1 MDRTERFYKIDRLL
15 RQNRVVSLETFL
27 DELSV
32 SRATFKRDLEYL
44 RDRLNAPIKYDR
56 DLGGYTLTTSSQ
68 TIPYE
73 LPGIWFNQSEILA
86 LLSMESLLA
95 QMQPGLLGSRLQP
108 LKEKLETLIE
118 LGDYSAQ
125 SIRERIRILN
135 MGSRS
140 HRIHCFESVALA
152 VMSRS
157 RLDISYFV
165 RSRNEETQREI
176 SPQRLVY
183 YRDNWYVDAW
193 CHMVEGVR
201 SFALDAVRK
210 VTLLEKIAVDRT
222 KDELDEVLGAGY
234 GIFSGN
240 DLKWATL
247 KFNQKRAMWVSQEQ
261 WHPNQ
266 ESYYDD
272 DGNFVLKV
280 PYTKEPELLMDI
292 LKYGADVEVLS
303 PPELRARVSS
313 ELSKNMNI
321 YTK

>member
-1 MDRTERFYKIDRLL
+1 
-15 RQNRVVSLETFL
+15 
-27 DELSV
+27 
-32 SRATFKRDLEYL
+32 
-44 RDRLNAPIKYDR
+44 
-56 DLGGYTLTTSSQ
+56 
-68 TIPYE
+68 
-73 LPGIWFNQSEILA
+73 
-86 LLSMESLLA
+86 MESLLA

-125 SIRERIRILN
+125 SIRERIKILN

-266 ESYYDD
+266 ESYYED
-272 DGNFVLKV
+272 DGAFVLKV
-280 PYTKEPELLMDI
+280 PYTQEPELLMDI

-303 PPELRARVSS
+303 PPELRDRVSS

>member
-1 MDRTERFYKIDRLL
+1 
-15 RQNRVVSLETFL
+15 
-27 DELSV
+27 
-32 SRATFKRDLEYL
+32 
-44 RDRLNAPIKYDR
+44 
-56 DLGGYTLTTSSQ
+56 
-68 TIPYE
+68 
-73 LPGIWFNQSEILA
+73 
-86 LLSMESLLA
+86 
-95 QMQPGLLGSRLQP
+95 
-108 LKEKLETLIE
+108 
-118 LGDYSAQ
+118 
-125 SIRERIRILN
+125 
-135 MGSRS
+135 
-140 HRIHCFESVALA
+140 
-152 VMSRS
+152 MSRS

-234 GIFSGN
+234 GIFSGK

-266 ESYYDD
+266 ESYYED
-272 DGNFVLKV
+272 DGAFVLKV
-280 PYTKEPELLMDI
+280 PYTQEPELLMDI